1 MPDWKQITDDSR
13 LPNSNELEGYDVYD
27 VFESQTRPRKVGS
40 PDIELRLEL
49 GGRLMGTLDLGRNGS
64 GLFRFGLAKYGVSYQ
79 VTSSSCGD
87 TFYLEVFDL
96 EFERLLGR
104 AMAHGMVSLVHI
116 IGLEVE
122 QSVLLTEGP
131 CVNLMRGRTSV
142 TKTPVIGNGER
153 DESAICQIYVRKDV
167 EEPDLLVLNSLLLS
181 DQEAWHSITARV
193 SSS

>member
-49 GGRLMGTLDLGRNGS
+49 GGSHIGALDLGRNGS

-104 AMAHGMVSLVHI
+104 AMAHGIVSLVHI

-122 QSVLLTEGP
+122 QSVLLAKGP
-131 CVNLMRGRTSV
+131 CVDLARGRTAVS
-142 TKTPVIGNGER
+142 KTPVLGGRGVGEL
-153 DESAICQIYVRKDV
+153 AACQVYVRKDV
-167 EEPDLLVLNSLLLS
+167 VEPDLLILTSLLLS
-181 DQEAWHSITARV
+181 PPGVWHSLHTRV
-193 SSS
+193 SCS